1 MLLVWLQM
9 QRCRKAWPPLRQ
21 CIWLRCVEAAHIRI
35 KNSGAVCDSRELIN
49 LLVAAAHLL
58 PKACRAEHPPKAEDL
73 PPCTCCRKLASA
85 DDMHCRGPA
94 AEGLLLPKTCNCRG
108 PAAEDLPPRTC
119 CRQGLLQLRAG
130 GYEGLACG
138 VGGELGEVLDE
149 ALCKIFCLLVPL
161 ACRGVGVSWV
171 QNLWI
176 YAME

>member
-1 MLLVWLQM
+1 MLL
-9 QRCRKAWPPLRQ
+9 AWQLLRRS
-21 CIWLRCVEAAHIRI
+21 IRHRCVYAAHIRI

-58 PKACRAEHPPKAEDL
+58 PKTCRAEHPPKAD
-73 PPCTCCRKLASA
+73 
-85 DDMHCRGPA
+85 
-94 AEGLLLPKTCNCRG
+94 
-108 PAAEDLPPRTC
+108 DLPPRPAAAEDQPSRRPATAEHLLSRRPMTCHRAPATEDLPNTCRRPMTC

-138 VGGELGEVLDE
+138 VGGELGEVLNE
-149 ALCKIFCLLVPL
+149 ALCKVFCLLVPL

>member
-1 MLLVWLQM
+1 MRRGCSHKNKKLGSRLRLPRVNQFAGG
-9 QRCRKAWPPLRQ
+9 CRRPAEPNTRRRPMT
-21 CIWLRCVEAAHIRI
+21 
-35 KNSGAVCDSRELIN
+35 
-49 LLVAAAHLL
+49 
-58 PKACRAEHPPKAEDL
+58 CRRGPTSADCRRPMTCHRAPATEDL
-73 PPCTCCRKLASA
+73 PNTCRRPMTCCRRA
-85 DDMHCRGPA
+85 CR
-94 AEGLLLPKTCNCRG
+94 
-108 PAAEDLPPRTC
+108 
-119 CRQGLLQLRAG
+119 RQGLLQLRAG